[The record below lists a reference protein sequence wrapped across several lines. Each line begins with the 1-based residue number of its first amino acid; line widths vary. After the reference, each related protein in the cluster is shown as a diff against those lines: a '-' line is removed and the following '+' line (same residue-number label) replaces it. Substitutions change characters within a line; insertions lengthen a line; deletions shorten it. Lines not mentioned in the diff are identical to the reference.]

1 MVNCEHVHIIQHIS
15 EDELKAWIKKEKD
28 SDTLKRLIFICL
40 RYSGLSVNEASKR
53 VGASK
58 STGYNWQNAWNE
70 SGCDGLQ
77 RQYGDGRPSKLS
89 DEQMEELYRLLGER
103 EHWTTR
109 EVVELVLQK
118 FSVEYSTSQITRILR
133 YKLKLHYAK
142 PYPRDSRRP
151 EDAEEILKKK
161 CHK

>member
-1 MVNCEHVHIIQHIS
+1 M
-15 EDELKAWIKKEKD
+15 KAWIKKEKD
-28 SDTLKRLIFICL
+28 GDTLKRLIFIKM
-40 RYSGLSVNEASKR
+40 RYSGLSVNKASGR

-103 EHWTTR
+103 EHWTVK
-109 EVVELVLQK
+109 EVVELVFQK
-118 FSVEYSTSQITRILR
+118 FSVEYSASQITRILK
-133 YKLKLHYAK
+133 YKLKLHYMK
-142 PYPRDSRRP
+142 PYSTDYRRP
-151 EDAEEILKKK
+151 EGAEVIQDKNATDEQKHGCWLL
-161 CHK
+161 